1 MAIYISNI
9 NGDWWQFHEGHPLF
23 VLDTNEVPETVLEE
37 VYEALEGDK
46 FEDVIMEYGREMAL
60 DV

>member
-23 VLDTNEVPETVLEE
+23 VLDTNELPEE
-37 VYEALEGDK
+37 VLAEISDGIEEDK
-46 FEDVIMEYGREMAL
+46 FENIIMEYGREMAL

>member
-23 VLDTNEVPETVLEE
+23 VLDTNELPEQVLAEIADGIEE
-37 VYEALEGDK
+37 DK
-46 FEDVIMEYGREMAL
+46 FENIIMEYGREMAL

>member
-23 VLDTNEVPETVLEE
+23 VLDTNELPEQ
-37 VYEALEGDK
+37 ALAEIADDIEGDK
-46 FEDVIMEYGREMAL
+46 FENIIMEYGREMAL